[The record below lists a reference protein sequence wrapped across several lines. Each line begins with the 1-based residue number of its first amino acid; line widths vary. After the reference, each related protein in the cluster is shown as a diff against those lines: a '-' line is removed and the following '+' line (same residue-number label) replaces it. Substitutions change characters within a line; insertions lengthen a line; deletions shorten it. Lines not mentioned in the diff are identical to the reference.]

1 MLLASILCFRFSDLS
16 VFLPISMSIFLSVFF
31 FVLLHGLVSFFLVQW
46 LIPHHFSFYIALPV
60 QSLFPYV
67 YFMVGM
73 SESRSL
79 PSLTSRILDLFQNLF
94 YKHTTGIKYS
104 PFNLL
109 QSIKQI
115 RDLKVAKEEQDI
127 GFYAGFVGEQ
137 CLLFFTIGISRLI
150 SSTEMFIYSLHIK
163 SHAFQYRIV

>member
-1 MLLASILCFRFSDLS
+1 
-16 VFLPISMSIFLSVFF
+16 
-31 FVLLHGLVSFFLVQW
+31 
-46 LIPHHFSFYIALPV
+46 
-60 QSLFPYV
+60 
-67 YFMVGM
+67 MVGM

-79 PSLTSRILDLFQNLF
+79 PSLTSTILDLFHNLF
-94 YKHTTGIKYS
+94 YKHTTDIKYS

-137 CLLFFTIGISRLI
+137 CLLLHDWDFKAHQFHRNVYIFYSHKVACISI
-150 SSTEMFIYSLHIK
+150 SNSLASTYII
-163 SHAFQYRIV
+163 